1 MLFFFSG
8 VDIVKKLA
16 PEWKKVAKNLQ
27 GNVKLGHVN
36 CDDEKSLMSRFKV
49 QGFPTIL
56 VFGADKGSPI
66 TYEGARTASAI
77 ESFSLVQLETNVAHP
92 EVNELTSSDVM
103 EEKCGSAAICF
114 VSFLPDI
121 LDSKAEGSNM
131 YIEMLLSVAEKFKRS
146 PYRKPFRLLP
156 FGVQPK
162 LTNDEMTILRRESMS
177 LREVN
182 PMACILPKHK
192 FLCIFPYSFVIVR
205 QFVDKAEFQD
215 SSVEK
220 ILNLL
225 FNHCESEEE
234 GVWNVVAECLGKI
247 ALIKPSKLVPALKER
262 TTSPTAFTRAT
273 VVVAVKYSIV
283 ERPENIDAVLYPE
296 ISSFL
301 MLIKD
306 QDRHV
311 RRVAV
316 LALSIAGHNKPNLIK
331 GLLPELLPLL
341 YDQTVIKMHK
351 FRAYVL
357 GFVGHPV
364 GASPGLT
371 GITVDKSV
379 EFSYEEL
386 SKATNEFSLA
396 NKIGQGG
403 FGVVYYAEL
412 RDEVWNISFRY
423 NYIILSVNT
432 CSSSKPGAFYRI
444 LCGRLLFF
452 GV

>member
-273 VVVAVKYSIV
+273 VVVAVKI
-283 ERPENIDAVLYPE
+283 RIGHG
-296 ISSFL
+296 
-301 MLIKD
+301 
-306 QDRHV
+306 QHV